1 MISEL
6 KRVRNASEDSL
17 GDEIEILR
25 LEDQENI
32 RQGDTWSIRKVLK
45 SKSLLLPLLLVCS
58 LQAGQQLSGVN
69 AVSISGLATCIT
81 KSAELTF
88 DKALMFSMI

>member
-1 MISEL
+1 MTCILEL

-32 RQGDTWSIRKVLK
+32 KQGDTWSIRKVLK

-69 AVSISGLATCIT
+69 AVSIAILKLRFYGVKCNL
-81 KSAELTF
+81 
-88 DKALMFSMI
+88 